1 VPGGFKSESGEI
13 KSRQVVAIMRLAF
26 PGSTEI
32 RGEAVSRLPVGLVN
46 ELRLCAT
53 GKLSRNELVDLSA
66 RIISNNAA
74 IETLAS

>member
-1 VPGGFKSESGEI
+1 
-13 KSRQVVAIMRLAF
+13 MRFAF

-46 ELRLCAT
+46 ELRLCAM
-53 GKLSRNELVDLSA
+53 GKLSRNELMDLSA

-74 IETLAS
+74 IETLASEIKAFRT